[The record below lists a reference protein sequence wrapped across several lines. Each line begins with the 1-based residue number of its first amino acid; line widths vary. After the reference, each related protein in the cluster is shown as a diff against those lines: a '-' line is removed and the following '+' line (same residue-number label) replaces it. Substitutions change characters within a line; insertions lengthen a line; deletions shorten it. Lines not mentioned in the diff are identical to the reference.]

1 MRIIMIKILNQNSS
15 LGRENPLLAISKGN
29 LLTRRQLLMTGEY
42 AILIGWNYDCQPIGN
57 PPIQ

>member
-1 MRIIMIKILNQNSS
+1 MIKILNQNSS

-29 LLTRRQLLMTGEY
+29 LLTRRQPLLTGEY